1 MSTEL
6 PHRESA
12 VSPGPRHAGKCPK
25 FCSPGCK
32 GHAKGCPRRIGG
44 LAFARPKGKRK
55 RTISLPA
62 QMIPALKAQRAA
74 QKAER
79 AAAGDTWEEWDLVWC
94 QPNGHPIDTHDDWD
108 EWKALL
114 AEARIKDVRL
124 HDARHTA
131 GTLLG
136 ELHVDMHVIQQIL
149 GHAQITTTR
158 RQRTRRTRC
167 SARRPTRSGGCSGPR
182 S

>member
-1 MSTEL
+1 
-6 PHRESA
+6 
-12 VSPGPRHAGKCPK
+12 
-25 FCSPGCK
+25 
-32 GHAKGCPRRIGG
+32 
-44 LAFARPKGKRK
+44 
-55 RTISLPA
+55 
-62 QMIPALKAQRAA
+62 MIPALKAQRAA

-79 AAAGDTWEEWDLVWC
+79 EGAGDTWEEWDLVWC

-158 RQRTRRTRC
+158 RYTDPTNPMQRE
-167 SARRPTRSGGCSGPR
+167 AADKIGGLLWPEIVGDGQGDADTEDESNEPEV